1 MRKSRRLPTRARV
14 SCRPRRPTRRW
25 PCSIGL
31 CRFPASTT
39 GPVSV
44 REWPSPTVSDC
55 AQRECPARPEGTVDG
70 AADLRGPRRVAV
82 GRPCRTRAQRDRECR
97 PARIGLPWLTPQE
110 SEVAHLA
117 VSGGTNQ
124 QIAEKLH
131 PSHRT
136 VSGHLHQVF
145 PNPGITSRAAPWPT

>member
-1 MRKSRRLPTRARV
+1 MALFDRTLSLPGIND
-14 SCRPRRPTRRW
+14 W
-25 PCSIGL
+25 PL
-31 CRFPASTT
+31 N
-39 GPVSV
+39 V
-44 REWPSPTVSDC
+44 REWPSPTASDC

-82 GRPCRTRAQRDRECR
+82 GRPCRTRAQRDRESR

-117 VSGGTNQ
+117 ASGRTNQ

-131 PSHRT
+131 LSHRT

-145 PNPGITSRAAPWPT
+145 PTPESPPARRPGRLERAMTASRWSRPT